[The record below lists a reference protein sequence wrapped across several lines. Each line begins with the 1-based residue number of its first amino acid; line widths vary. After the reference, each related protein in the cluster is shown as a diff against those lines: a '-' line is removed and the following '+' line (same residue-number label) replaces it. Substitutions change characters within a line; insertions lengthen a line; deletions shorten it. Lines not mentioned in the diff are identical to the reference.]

1 VRFFFFGHPACY
13 NQGMFSNVMMRHLI
27 RQRDYMLDISRTLT
41 SQLSLNEVL
50 RRILRSAT
58 ELLDGH
64 AGLIALADDG
74 SDTFTVRASYGIQ
87 PTVLKHFAP
96 LLTDIPHSNPESFAI
111 PELDQKMK
119 LVAQAA
125 GMGLHRVIALPMV
138 IGGEMLGV
146 VYIFLA
152 SGGQF
157 SPDGVQLLQSF
168 ADQAAIAV
176 QNARLFEQISTEK
189 IRLDAILRHSADGI
203 MILAPSLKIET
214 FNLALARLT
223 GWTVEE
229 AIGQHHEDVIKW
241 ASREPGMDLIRA
253 VAGGWPLSEA
263 GVLYVEGDLRHVGGS
278 TRSVGVT
285 YAPLFSGDGQLRNII
300 ANVRDITKF
309 REAEEAKTTFISMIS
324 HELKTPVSVIKG
336 YASTLNRD
344 DVVWDS
350 ETVERGLTVIDE
362 ETDRLAELIDN
373 LLDVSRLQI
382 GTFKLDYG
390 PVALD
395 KLAENVADMM
405 RTQTAIHTITVDFPE
420 DFPVIQG
427 DDRRLGQ
434 VLSNL
439 LNNAI
444 KYSPK
449 GGKISVGGR
458 VIEDGVEVY
467 VSDEG
472 IGLTEEKQGLIFDRF
487 YRVDNALSRETQG
500 AGLGLYIVR
509 SIVESHGGRIR
520 VQSEPG
526 VGTTFT
532 FSLPLSQ

>member
-1 VRFFFFGHPACY
+1 
-13 NQGMFSNVMMRHLI
+13 MFSNVMIRHLI
-27 RQRDYMLDISRTLT
+27 RQRDHMLELSRTLT

-58 ELLDGH
+58 ELLDGQ
-64 AGLIALADDG
+64 AGLIALADETG
-74 SDTFTVRASYGIQ
+74 DTFAVRASYGIQ

-96 LLTDIPHSNPESFAI
+96 LLADIPHSAPESFAI
-111 PELDQKMK
+111 PELDRKMK

-125 GMGLHRVIALPMV
+125 GMGLHQVIALPMV

-203 MILAPSLKIET
+203 MILDPSLKIET

-223 GWTVEE
+223 GWTVEQ
-229 AIGQHHEDVIKW
+229 AIGQHHEEVIKW

-263 GVLYVEGDLRHVGGS
+263 SVLYVEGDLRHVGGS

-285 YAPLFSGDGQLRNII
+285 YAPLFNGDGQLRNII

-344 DVVWDS
+344 DVEWDS
-350 ETVERGLTVIDE
+350 DTVERGLTVIDE
-362 ETDRLAELIDN
+362 ETDKLAELIDN

-390 PVALD
+390 PVSLD
-395 KLAENVADMM
+395 RLAENIVEMM
-405 RTQTAIHTITVDFPE
+405 RTQTAIHTIKVDFPG

-427 DDRRLGQ
+427 DSRRLGQ

-444 KYSPK
+444 KYSPE
-449 GGKISVGGR
+449 GGMISVGGR
-458 VIEDGVEVY
+458 VIENGVEVY

-472 IGLTEEKQGLIFDRF
+472 IGLTGEEQVLIFDRF

-509 SIVESHGGRIR
+509 SIVESHGGR
-520 VQSEPG
+520 VWVESQPG